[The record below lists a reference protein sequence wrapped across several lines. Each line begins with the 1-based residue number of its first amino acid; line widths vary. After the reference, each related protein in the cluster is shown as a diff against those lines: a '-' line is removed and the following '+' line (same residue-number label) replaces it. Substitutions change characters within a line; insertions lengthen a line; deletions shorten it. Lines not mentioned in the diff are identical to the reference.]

1 MHLLIIA
8 IALIVAFTLRL
19 TWANIQGNW
28 RQRWQKSL
36 FFFLFSPL
44 LLIVTAFSVLCM
56 GPTGKMVGFWD
67 GWLSQ
72 VVASMFLSTA
82 IFLCLKLFLEGSKY
96 LKQIRTYSQ
105 IEINEKSARLLN
117 APILFTAQV
126 GFWQPE
132 LIVSQGLLQN
142 LDPEHLE
149 AVLAHEQAHY
159 YYRDTFW
166 FCCLGWLRQVTA
178 WLPNTDALWEELL
191 TLREMRADAKAAQQ
205 VDALLLA
212 ESLLLVVSYPH
223 FNPENFC
230 AAFSVVAPS
239 NRLSQRIDA
248 LLAEPL
254 EQPTASCWFWSW
266 LILAF
271 FPLLTIPFHF

>member
-8 IALIVAFTLRL
+8 IAIIIASAIR
-19 TWANIQGNW
+19 WQWSNSQPNW
-28 RQRWQKSL
+28 RLRWQRSL
-36 FFFLFSPL
+36 FLFLLPPL
-44 LLIVTAFSVLCM
+44 LLIVTAFSVICM
-56 GPTGKMVGFWD
+56 GPTGNMVVIWD

-72 VVASMFLSTA
+72 LIALAFLSQA
-82 IFLCLKLFLEGSKY
+82 LFLCLKLTLEGHY
-96 LKQIRTYSQ
+96 FLKQIRNYSQ
-105 IEINEKSARLLN
+105 IEINGKPARLLN
-117 APILFTAQV
+117 APILFSAQV

-142 LDPEHLE
+142 LSPEHIQ

-166 FCCLGWLRQVTA
+166 FYCLGWLRQVTA
-178 WLPNTDALWEELL
+178 WLPNTEALWEELL

-212 ESLLLVVSYPH
+212 EALLLAVSYPH
-223 FNPENFC
+223 FTLENFC

-239 NRLSQRIDA
+239 NRLAQRIDA
-248 LLAEPL
+248 LLTEPL
-254 EQPTASCWFWSW
+254 ERSTLSWWFWIG

-271 FPLLTIPFHF
+271 LPLVTIPFHF